1 MRLRAESRSDS
12 NDAAR
17 LVSSVT
23 LSESAPMMSPDA
35 SRRCGSSDTRSP
47 SLPGPTPRV
56 RAKSVYERGKER
68 QNSRITRPKVL
79 LIVGHPSVGSA
90 LETLLRIDDRYEVRR
105 VQSLADS
112 AIDRN
117 EWTPDVAVVDGAL
130 LGSTIVAAL
139 PLPAIVLSGNEAD
152 GTRPPA
158 RVDAPIPA
166 APKPRLIP
174 TREDRDQ
181 GALIRKALIEETA
194 TPPVAI
200 PSPRGAP
207 GPGEIDLVA
216 TPLPTP
222 DDWHRFEL
230 ALRKIKGVG
239 QLRTEYYRH
248 GVLKV
253 RVTYQGEGR
262 LAAALRAGVPGYR
275 VRVIGE
281 DRATL
286 QILVTSEGD
295 DRRPG

>member
-1 MRLRAESRSDS
+1 MPKDEDKKKRKDDDVVDL
-12 NDAAR
+12 
-17 LVSSVT
+17 
-23 LSESAPMMSPDA
+23 A
-35 SRRCGSSDTRSP
+35 SRIGARRD
-47 SLPGPTPRV
+47 
-56 RAKSVYERGKER
+56 AED
-68 QNSRITRPKVL
+68 TRPKQQE
-79 LIVGHPSVGSA
+79 P
-90 LETLLRIDDRYEVRR
+90 
-105 VQSLADS
+105 
-112 AIDRN
+112 
-117 EWTPDVAVVDGAL
+117 
-130 LGSTIVAAL
+130 
-139 PLPAIVLSGNEAD
+139 PAPPPQA
-152 GTRPPA
+152 PPA
-158 RVDAPIPA
+158 RFDAPIPA

-174 TREDRDQ
+174 TREDREQ
-181 GALIRKALIEETA
+181 GALIRKALIEETENQ
-194 TPPVAI
+194 PGAI

-253 RVTYQGEGR
+253 RVSYQGEGR
-262 LAAALRAGVPGYR
+262 LAAALRAGVAGFR
-275 VRVIGE
+275 VRIIGE